1 MISVSYL
8 YESQA
13 LLEDS
18 GYDQGSSTMALGM
31 WEEARK
37 NFLIFAEFL
46 NQIEGKPALDGGA
59 APGDTTISEMP
70 APATP

>member
-18 GYDQGSSTMALGM
+18 GYDQGSSAMALGM

-37 NFLIFAEFL
+37 NFLTFSELL
-46 NQIEGKPALDGGA
+46 NQLEGKPPLD
-59 APGDTTISEMP
+59 
-70 APATP
+70 